1 MNLDDNFDLE
11 HLLFVER
18 TCRTCG
24 QRKNLMDDF
33 YLTRKDRGS
42 YPSAYSY
49 ECKICTIQRVTVSRM
64 TNTIFDRWEY
74 PDWQCS
80 RPISPFEKLA
90 INK

>member
-1 MNLDDNFDLE
+1 MDIDDKFDLE

-18 TCRTCG
+18 TCRVCG
-24 QRKNLMDDF
+24 ERKNLIDDF

-49 ECKICTIQRVTVSRM
+49 ECKTCTIQRVTVSRM

>member
-1 MNLDDNFDLE
+1 MDIGDNFDLE

-24 QRKNLMDDF
+24 ERKNLIDDF

-49 ECKICTIQRVTVSRM
+49 ECKTCTIQRVIVSRM
-64 TNTIFDRWEY
+64 TNNIFDRWEY

-80 RPISPFEKLA
+80 RPISPFEKVPN
-90 INK
+90 NK